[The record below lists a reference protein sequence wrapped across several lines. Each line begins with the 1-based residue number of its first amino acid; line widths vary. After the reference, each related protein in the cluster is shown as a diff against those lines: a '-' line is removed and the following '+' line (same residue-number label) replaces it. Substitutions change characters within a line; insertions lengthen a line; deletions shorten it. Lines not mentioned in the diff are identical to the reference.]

1 MLQKIKNNKKG
12 FTLIELMVVIA
23 IIAILATV
31 VLVSLQSAR
40 ERAQDTNR
48 TAAVTQIRSLAEVYY
63 SKDLD
68 YSGLASPAP
77 EVSEILSQYCG
88 DNDEVT
94 HPNCMAVGGPYTRL
108 DDLLGFYLD
117 TGNVGYCA
125 EIELME
131 IATGTAHAFFCVDN
145 DLRAVKNESGSR
157 YCDADSVS
165 CEE

>member
-1 MLQKIKNNKKG
+1 MKYNKKG

-68 YSGLASPAP
+68 YSGLGNPAP
-77 EVSEILSQYCG
+77 EVLEILEQYCG
-88 DNDEVT
+88 DNDAAT
-94 HPNCMAVGGPYTRL
+94 DPNCSDASGTYSG
-108 DDLLGFYLD
+108 DENLLGFYLESD
-117 TGNVGYCA
+117 DSGYCA

-131 IATGTAHAFFCVDN
+131 TATGTANAFFCVDN
-145 DLRAVKNESGSR
+145 QLRAVKNTSGSR
-157 YCDADSVS
+157 YCTAASVS
-165 CEE
+165 CE